1 MADDKELQEMA
12 GELEKALEQES
23 EAPRLSIDPDTK
35 KPAVVGDPTLIPEK
49 KGTYTLTFG
58 YPPEEV
64 SEEDKLRMKKHA
76 KTGYYTAQ
84 IKYEG
89 IFIKPLYR
97 AKIAEIM
104 TRVLADANIIDL
116 EGYTSKVQTEM
127 YGASFLKNNDDI
139 CEVIKMMLKVPD
151 EQLEYLMPLEP
162 GRFVVQFMQN
172 EPNFVKEAN
181 NFLS

>member
-12 GELEKALEQES
+12 GQLEKALEQES
-23 EAPRLSIDPDTK
+23 DSPRLSIDPDTQ
-35 KPAVVGDPTLIPEK
+35 KPAVVGDPSALPEK
-49 KGTYTLTFG
+49 KGSYTLTFG

-64 SEEDKLRMKKHA
+64 SEEDKLRMKLHK
-76 KTGYYTAQ
+76 KTGYYTAEV
-84 IKYEG
+84 KYENV
-89 IFIKPLYR
+89 FIKPLYR

-116 EGYTSKVQTEM
+116 DGYTSKVQTEM
-127 YGASFLKNNDDI
+127 YGAAFLKNNDDI
-139 CEVIKMMLKVPD
+139 CDVIKMMLKVPQ

-162 GRFVVQFMQN
+162 GKFVVQFMQN